1 MTCIVGSISNTY
13 FLWAL
18 INIIIFGTVGMRV
31 HEYYSTVFFS
41 NTKYFI
47 RGILILLVLKH

>member
-1 MTCIVGSISNTY
+1 LVVIMTCIVGSISNTY

-31 HEYYSTVFFS
+31 HEYYSTVFFRIQS
-41 NTKYFI
+41 TS
-47 RGILILLVLKH
+47 